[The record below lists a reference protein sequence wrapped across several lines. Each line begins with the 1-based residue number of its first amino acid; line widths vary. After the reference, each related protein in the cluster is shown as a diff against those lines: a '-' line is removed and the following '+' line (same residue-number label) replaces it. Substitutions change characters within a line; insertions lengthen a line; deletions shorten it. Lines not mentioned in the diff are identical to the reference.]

1 MSTQSTHKFV
11 LVSHVLCPYVQRS
24 VIALKELGVDYQRI
38 DIDLADP
45 PEWFREISPLGKVP
59 LLIVDDDTV
68 LFESAVIAEFI
79 SEVAG
84 GGLLSDQPVEKAK
97 QKAWMEFASAT
108 LDNIGR
114 LYSAKDETAF
124 EHALSALD
132 EKWHIVDTNLKA
144 GPFFSGPG
152 FSLVDAAFGPVFRYL
167 DLFEKILDRPL
178 LPANSRVQSWRENLQ
193 ARESV
198 KQAVS
203 PRYRQLLAEFVA
215 DLDSWMG
222 KMAREFLSAEAAA

>member
-84 GGLLSDQPVEKAK
+84 GGLLSDQPE
-97 QKAWMEFASAT
+97 
-108 LDNIGR
+108 IGR
-114 LYSAKDETAF
+114 A
-124 EHALSALD
+124 H
-132 EKWHIVDTNLKA
+132 V
-144 GPFFSGPG
+144 
-152 FSLVDAAFGPVFRYL
+152 
-167 DLFEKILDRPL
+167 
-178 LPANSRVQSWRENLQ
+178 
-193 ARESV
+193 
-198 KQAVS
+198 
-203 PRYRQLLAEFVA
+203 
-215 DLDSWMG
+215 
-222 KMAREFLSAEAAA
+222 